1 MYISH
6 SMAVWVDKHPARKH
20 DVEGKKVGV
29 VVYKFTFEMFHFQI
43 LHCDMLHFIGEE
55 TILSGEMEDSQ
66 SRAANSVRKKTA

>member
-29 VVYKFTFEMFHFQI
+29 VVDKLNF
-43 LHCDMLHFIGEE
+43 DMLHFDMLHFVGEE
-55 TILSGEMEDSQ
+55 SILSGEMEDSHP
-66 SRAANSVRKKTA
+66 RAANSFRKKTA